1 MGFLPIHTQHSFRS
15 DVFVDVPDEISME
28 ILRGTGP
35 QAHEELLPEE
45 DASAAAAGQSLPP
58 PLIQSPYTHTQ
69 HIHIHICIHIHYTH
83 VHIRIHTHPQHIY
96 SHTPSSATYNPHP
109 ALLITHPNYLS
120 PQPQTC
126 TNLLVHLPNTASAP
140 ALNINQAFVQQLM
153 DMGFPKNR
161 CEKAVHNT
169 KVTHTPPHT
178 FLFSSFSL
186 AVQSYFGLSFPSSLH
201 LYSHLHSRSHS
212 LLLSPSLYTH
222 SLRMRAQMQP

>member
-1 MGFLPIHTQHSFRS
+1 
-15 DVFVDVPDEISME
+15 ME

-45 DASAAAAGQSLPP
+45 DASAAATGQSLPP
-58 PLIQSPYTHTQ
+58 SPDTFICIHTYTYTYK
-69 HIHIHICIHIHYTH
+69 CIHIHYTH
-83 VHIRIHTHPQHIY
+83 THIHNTHVHI
-96 SHTPSSATYNPHP
+96 PSSATYNPHP
-109 ALLITHPNYLS
+109 ALLITHILTFIS
-120 PQPQTC
+120 TTQTC
-126 TNLLVHLPNTASAP
+126 THLLVHPQNTASAP

-161 CEKAVHNT
+161 CEKAVYNT

-186 AVQSYFGLSFPSSLH
+186 AVQNYFGLSFPSCLH